1 MNIIDIKLIDLENE
15 RNVLNLGYVGENEH
29 TTIRID
35 CKKAFDEYPEAVVS
49 MTVRPPRGE
58 RYPAVVVRNG
68 DIVEWSVK
76 DSDLIYAGDGEIQLS
91 FITGEIVKKTAN
103 GKTTIE
109 RSNIPAGNAPTPVQ
123 NWINQANEALN
134 EVREW
139 NGATATAETL
149 PAGSAPTVEISE
161 TQGHKN
167 ISFGIP
173 RGADGA
179 PGADGKDGKDGQDGA
194 PGKDGKDG
202 LDGADG
208 KDGKD
213 GADGAPGADGKDGKD
228 GRDGS
233 NGADGYSPTAS
244 VSKSGT
250 KTTIT
255 ITDKNGTTTAE
266 VNDGDPTTLIDD
278 AAGDGDTGKTWSANK
293 LAEIQ
298 ELVNTL
304 ATGNDWAGIQN
315 LVQRGLGS
323 SLLPVGTQ
331 FLVHNTVIGHIVF
344 DVVDHRTVT
353 DPADNTQK
361 PAMFLLMHSVIYS
374 KQFDAIEALFY
385 AEEGLAAGTY
395 HFTIQN
401 YDATY
406 GGNKTYQFTL
416 TQAVPA
422 GGQIVL
428 DWPYNQQLLGRS
440 VKTYASA
447 TSTTQIEAAVLSEG
461 SDGTDLGTTDGTSTN
476 LNHIHRARYGSN
488 NYKESA
494 LRQWIN
500 SAAVANAWWAPSNIF
515 DRPPA
520 YANLAGFQ
528 HGMDSDFLAVVKAI
542 TIPCHTN
549 NTYELPEWTKDTA
562 YNLVDR
568 FWLASRDE
576 LGFGTERVADGTV
589 FAAYNGAGNTDR
601 IKYDLSN
608 ASTAR
613 IWWLRSPL
621 PSGASNE
628 RLVLTDGSLS
638 SSYAYYGY
646 GAVAACVI
654 M

>member
-123 NWINQANEALN
+123 NWINQANEALG

-161 TQGHKN
+161 NQGHKN

-173 RGADGA
+173 RGADGAPGA

-202 LDGADG
+202 LDGADGKDG

-255 ITDKNGTTTAE
+255 ITDKNGTTTEE

-278 AAGDGDTGKTWSANK
+278 AAGDGDTGKTWSADK

-298 ELVNTL
+298 
-304 ATGNDWAGIQN
+304 
-315 LVQRGLGS
+315 
-323 SLLPVGTQ
+323 
-331 FLVHNTVIGHIVF
+331 
-344 DVVDHRTVT
+344 
-353 DPADNTQK
+353 
-361 PAMFLLMHSVIYS
+361 
-374 KQFDAIEALFY
+374 
-385 AEEGLAAGTY
+385 
-395 HFTIQN
+395 
-401 YDATY
+401 
-406 GGNKTYQFTL
+406 
-416 TQAVPA
+416 
-422 GGQIVL
+422 
-428 DWPYNQQLLGRS
+428 
-440 VKTYASA
+440 
-447 TSTTQIEAAVLSEG
+447 
-461 SDGTDLGTTDGTSTN
+461 
-476 LNHIHRARYGSN
+476 
-488 NYKESA
+488 
-494 LRQWIN
+494 
-500 SAAVANAWWAPSNIF
+500 
-515 DRPPA
+515 
-520 YANLAGFQ
+520 
-528 HGMDSDFLAVVKAI
+528 
-542 TIPCHTN
+542 
-549 NTYELPEWTKDTA
+549 
-562 YNLVDR
+562 
-568 FWLASRDE
+568 
-576 LGFGTERVADGTV
+576 
-589 FAAYNGAGNTDR
+589 
-601 IKYDLSN
+601 
-608 ASTAR
+608 
-613 IWWLRSPL
+613 
-621 PSGASNE
+621 
-628 RLVLTDGSLS
+628 
-638 SSYAYYGY
+638 
-646 GAVAACVI
+646 
-654 M
+654 